1 MQIGIVGL
9 NQSGKTTLFNALT
22 GGSVQT
28 GTAAAGKREAHAGVV
43 KVPDK
48 RLDALHALEPQAR
61 KVHTTIECVDVAGVA
76 KGGGAKGFDDQFLG
90 ALRTVDAIVLVARAF
105 DNPAVPH
112 DEGSVDAARDI
123 RTVLDE
129 FLFSDLA
136 IVDNRIPRLEAQL
149 KKTKSEKQERELA
162 LIKACHA
169 RLEDNQ
175 PLRDLELSVD
185 DEKLLR
191 GYQFLTSKP
200 LLIVVNLSESDIPAT
215 AAVEEKYRKQF
226 AGNKVDCVA
235 LSAAIEMEI
244 SQLADEDA
252 ENFRKDLQ
260 ITESALNK
268 MIRSAYGLLG
278 LISFFTFGDKEVRS
292 WTCRGGATASQAA
305 GVIHS
310 DFERGFIRAE
320 ITFYEDL
327 LRLKSLARCREQG
340 LLRLEGRDY
349 IVKDGDVIE
358 FRFNV

>member
-22 GGSVQT
+22 GAAAHT
-28 GTAAAGKREAHAGVV
+28 GMAAAGKREAHIGMV
-43 KVPDK
+43 KIPDA
-48 RLDALHALEPQAR
+48 RLDALHTLEPKAR
-61 KVHTTIECVDVAGVA
+61 KVQTSVECVDVAGVA
-76 KGGGAKGFDDQFLG
+76 KGSGAKGFDDQFLG

-112 DEGSVDAARDI
+112 EEGKIDAGRDL

-136 IVDNRIPRLEAQL
+136 IVDARVPRLEAQL
-149 KKTKSEKQERELA
+149 KKSRNEKQERELA
-162 LIKACHA
+162 LIKDCKSK
-169 RLEDNQ
+169 LENNQ
-175 PLRDLELSVD
+175 PLREMELSPD
-185 DEKLLR
+185 DEKTLR
-191 GYQFLTSKP
+191 GYQFLTLKP
-200 LLIVVNLSESDIPAT
+200 LLIVVNINENDIPRT
-215 AAVEEKYRKQF
+215 AAIEDEYRSALRSK
-226 AGNKVDCVA
+226 KVDCVA

-244 SQLADEDA
+244 VQLNAEDA
-252 ENFRKDLQ
+252 ENFRKELQ
-260 ITESALNK
+260 IAEPALNK

-278 LISFFTFGDKEVRS
+278 LISFFTFGEKEVRS
-292 WTCRGGATASQAA
+292 WTCRRGTSASQAA

-320 ITFYEDL
+320 VTFYEDL
-327 LRLKSLARCREQG
+327 LRLKSLARCREQA

-349 IVKDGDVIE
+349 LVKDGDVIE